1 MADRFDDS
9 GMSELEQEFE
19 LQMSGEYGQS
29 PSTGEFEGEFE
40 SFFENREMEDFEA
53 EASGRGLGTG
63 PYAERLYELSQGEFE
78 SEAVV
83 DREVNSLLSEME
95 SEYFW
100 GSIKKLAKR
109 IPVKRLLNKGLS
121 MAASRIP
128 AFQALK
134 GITQLARGDLKG
146 MLGQLIKAGFGTA
159 VPGAAPF
166 LPAAMSAFGFEAG
179 DDSAANREAWNN
191 VVGVAQEAFE
201 YLAENLDDEVDDPM
215 RAGALAN
222 EAFQT
227 ALRRI
232 NTGAG
237 YRSGR
242 FRAPGGGGQRIGT
255 RSGGERVIRVR
266 LQELRPGQEI
276 ILRFD

>member
-1 MADRFDDS
+1 MADRFDES

-19 LQMSGEYGQS
+19 LQMSDDYGQGPGS
-29 PSTGEFEGEFE
+29 RELEGEFE
-40 SFFENREMEDFEA
+40 TLFESREMEDFEP
-53 EASGRGLGTG
+53 EASDRGYGSG
-63 PYAERLYELSQGEFE
+63 SFAERLYELSQGEFE
-78 SEAVV
+78 SEAAV
-83 DREVNSLLSEME
+83 DREVNNLLSEME

-100 GSIKKLAKR
+100 GSIKKLAKK
-109 IPVKRLLNKGLS
+109 IPVKRLVNKGLS
-121 MAASRIP
+121 MAASRLP

-146 MLGQLIKAGFGTA
+146 MLGQFIKAGLGTA

-166 LPAAMSAFGFEAG
+166 LPAALSAFGFEAG
-179 DDSAANREAWNN
+179 DDPAANREAWDN
-191 VVGVAQEAFE
+191 VVGVAQEAYE
-201 YLAENLDDEVDDPM
+201 YLAENLDEEVDDPM

-227 ALRRI
+227 ALRRV

-237 YRSGR
+237 YRYRRG
-242 FRAPGGGGQRIGT
+242 AGQRIGV
-255 RSGGERVIRVR
+255 RRGGERVIRVR

-276 ILRFD
+276 VLRFE

>member
-1 MADRFDDS
+1 MADRFDES

-19 LQMSGEYGQS
+19 LQMSGDYGQS
-29 PSTGEFEGEFE
+29 PSTRELEGEFE
-40 SFFENREMEDFEA
+40 AAFENRELEDFEA
-53 EASGRGLGTG
+53 ETFDRGGG
-63 PYAERLYELSQGEFE
+63 GGSYAERLYELAQSEFE
-78 SEAVV
+78 SEGAV
-83 DREVNSLLSEME
+83 DREVDSLLSEME
-95 SEYFW
+95 YEYFW
-100 GSIKKLAKR
+100 GPLKKLAKK
-109 IPVKRLLNKGLS
+109 IPVKRLVNKGLS

-146 MLGQLIKAGFGTA
+146 MLGQFIKAGLGTA

-166 LPAAMSAFGFEAG
+166 LPAALSAFGFEAG
-179 DDSAANREAWNN
+179 DDPTANREAWDN

-232 NTGAG
+232 NTGTG
-237 YRSGR
+237 YRSRR
-242 FRAPGGGGQRIGT
+242 FRAPGGAGQRIGV
-255 RSGGERVIRVR
+255 RRGGERVVRVR

-276 ILRFD
+276 ILRFE

>member
-1 MADRFDDS
+1 MADRFDES

-19 LQMSGEYGQS
+19 LQMADDYGQPPGS
-29 PSTGEFEGEFE
+29 REFEGEFE
-40 SFFENREMEDFEA
+40 TFFESSQLEEFETG
-53 EASGRGLGTG
+53 ASDRGTG
-63 PYAERLYELSQGEFE
+63 SGSYAERLYELSQSEFE
-78 SEAVV
+78 SEAAV
-83 DREVNSLLSEME
+83 DREVNNLLSEME

-100 GSIKKLAKR
+100 GSIKKLAKK
-109 IPVKRLLNKGLS
+109 IPVKRLVNKGLS
-121 MAASRIP
+121 MAASRLP

-146 MLGQLIKAGFGTA
+146 MLGQFIKAGLGTA

-166 LPAAMSAFGFEAG
+166 LPAALAAFGFEAG
-179 DDSAANREAWNN
+179 DDPAANREAWDN
-191 VVGVAQEAFE
+191 VVGVAQEAYE

-227 ALRRI
+227 ALRRV

-237 YRSGR
+237 YRSRRMRGS
-242 FRAPGGGGQRIGT
+242 AGAGQRIGV
-255 RSGGERVIRVR
+255 RGGERVLRVR

-276 ILRFD
+276 ILRFE